1 MSSAGKYSIQT
12 WFSTLNGLLNK
23 TMPLLTPVGVS
34 AGYLFPDAF
43 IILKPYV
50 PVLFGFMTLSGALKL
65 RFSQMKD
72 TIKKPIPILYFFIT
86 AHIIMPGLALCL
98 GNIWNPLDHD
108 ITAGFVL
115 LFAIPTAVS
124 GFIWNSI
131 FHGYGALS
139 LSLILFD
146 TLLAPFLVPFTV
158 TQLLGTAVHI
168 DGWGMMLSLAGM
180 VVLPTIIGVGLNELS
195 KGRIPDLTSPFLG
208 VLSKLFLLLVIAAN
222 TSAVAPKVNLF
233 QNSLWLIAL
242 QGILFSLVGFLLG
255 KIAGIAG
262 KCEAPVERTLVF
274 SVGLRNISAAATLA
288 IAFFPEKAAVPAILG
303 MIFQQTLAAISGRL
317 LLGSPDTIRQQQDKN
332 LL

>member
-1 MSSAGKYSIQT
+1 MISAGKHSVQK
-12 WFSTLNGLLNK
+12 WFSTLNGILDK

-65 RFSQMKD
+65 RFSQMKE
-72 TIKKPIPILYFFIT
+72 TIKNPLPILIFFIT
-86 AHIIMPGLALCL
+86 AHIIMPGLALLL
-98 GNIWNPLDHD
+98 GSIWNPLDHE
-108 ITAGFVL
+108 ITAGFIL

-131 FHGYGALS
+131 FSGHGALS

-168 DGWGMMLSLAGM
+168 DSRGMMLSLSGM
-180 VVLPTIIGVGLNELS
+180 VVVPTIIGVWLNELS
-195 KGRIPDLTSPFLG
+195 QGRIPARTSPLLG
-208 VLSKLFLLLVIAAN
+208 VFSKLFLLLVIAAN
-222 TSAVAPKVNLF
+222 TSAVAPKVDLF
-233 QNSLWLIAL
+233 QKSLWIIAL
-242 QGILFSLVGFLLG
+242 QGIFLSLVGFLLG
-255 KIAGIAG
+255 KIAGIVG
-262 KCEAPVERTLVF
+262 KCETPVERTLVF

-303 MIFQQTLAAISGRL
+303 MIFQQTLAAISGRV
-317 LLGSPDTIRQQQDKN
+317 LLGSPDNIRQQQDKN